1 MRILLYL
8 LVMVTANV
16 VTAIFQPISIWWFI
30 VPAGTWLVG
39 LNFILRDWV
48 QMKYGR
54 GKTYG
59 AIGIGVIVSLL
70 LSLCF
75 GDMLPITIA
84 GTVAFLVSETIDTEI
99 FTRIKTTLPK
109 RIALSGI
116 VGGLF
121 DSAIFICLGLSPIGA
136 GFLLWSA
143 IPAAIL
149 GQWLVKSVLQLIGA
163 GIVKVVKV
171 EGIN

>member
-30 VPAGTWLVG
+30 VPAGTWFVG
-39 LNFILRDWV
+39 LNFMFRDWV

-59 AIGIGVIVSLL
+59 AIGVGVIASLL
-70 LSLCF
+70 LSLYF

-84 GTVAFLVSETIDTEI
+84 GTVAFLISEIIDTEI
-99 FTRIKTTLPK
+99 FTRFKTTLPK
-109 RIALSGI
+109 RIALSG
-116 VGGLF
+116 VAGGLF

-136 GFLLWSA
+136 GFLTWELV
-143 IPAAIL
+143 PMAIL
-149 GQWLVKSVLQLIGA
+149 GQWLVKSMLQGVGA
-163 GIVKVVKV
+163 LAIKTW
-171 EGIN
+171 N